1 MQKPIRCMAVDDEP
15 LALELISEYIEQ
27 TPELEL
33 IGTSLDPAGVKHA
46 VLDLGIDLLF
56 LDVQMPGM
64 TGIEVVKQIHGSC
77 DIILTTAFPQYA
89 LDGFELEVTD
99 YLLKPIAYDRFS
111 RAIQKIL
118 DRKKLEIR
126 AEAETE
132 VDAEPDHF
140 FVKTDLKMQRIDF
153 DEVLYVEG
161 LKDYI
166 SIYTYSGRVV
176 TLQAMKR
183 MDEFLPTK
191 RFMRV
196 HRSYIVAID
205 KIQQIEKN
213 RIVIEGQEIPIGE
226 TYKEAFQ
233 KKFQSSL

>member
-118 DRKKLEIR
+118 DRKRLEIR

-132 VDAEPDHF
+132 VDAESDHF